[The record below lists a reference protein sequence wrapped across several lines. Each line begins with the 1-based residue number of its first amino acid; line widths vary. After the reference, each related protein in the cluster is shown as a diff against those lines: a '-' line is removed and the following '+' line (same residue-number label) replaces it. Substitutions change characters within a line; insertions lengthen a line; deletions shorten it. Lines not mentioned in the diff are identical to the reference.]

1 MLFFTSFFTLGTIA
15 LVTGPI
21 CTEAAPPG
29 LVASSIGLVV
39 GWGEIFGGG
48 VAPVIT
54 GYVAQNFGIEN
65 IVWVAGL
72 GVGAGIIVSLFLD
85 ETSPRKL
92 AEKAS

>member
-1 MLFFTSFFTLGTIA
+1 
-15 LVTGPI
+15 
-21 CTEAAPPG
+21 
-29 LVASSIGLVV
+29 LVV

-54 GYVAQNFGIEN
+54 GYVAQNFGIQN
-65 IVWVAGL
+65 IVWVAGI